1 MTKTKLRRKLAL
13 ILYTCFRNPI
23 FMRGAKCWTI
33 LQIFPISS
41 TFFGMILME
50 LGKKFEEI
58 FKISKKGLNL
68 YNLGFLG
75 FFEGAESMYV
85 FRRQSDLKIQIY

>member
-1 MTKTKLRRKLAL
+1 M
-13 ILYTCFRNPI
+13 C
-23 FMRGAKCWTI
+23 GEKCLTI
-33 LQIFPISS
+33 LQFFPISS
-41 TFFGMILME
+41 AFFGMILME
-50 LGKKFEEI
+50 LGKKIEEI

-85 FRRQSDLKIQIY
+85 FRRTI